1 MFRPLFY
8 LSLLVA
14 LTGADAGGSGAPK
27 SFSLPHTYNFSSCPL
42 NFYGIKYTSFTAE
55 KFGSTIRFCFGLN
68 CTDAMT
74 DNDGSGDTGVTFQTG
89 QPDDDLD
96 KAIKEKMSTNEEQM
110 KCFLKMT
117 YSTHKGSWNTFF
129 FVQYETRS
137 FVGVQ
142 NSATKPDD
150 SLDNAPSLDVVLDMS
165 GCRTEADVFISP
177 GEEEYD
183 DDTCVTYSCS
193 SESVLSVK
201 GCPENHHCDGNG
213 TCIPYR
219 ICTLTGPT
227 VINGDGD
234 VTTVEDRCTYTL
246 MSDNDLVSEFEVL
259 ASYKDRRRTDV
270 SFLDSVTL
278 KNGVEVLLEQGG
290 TVKVDGSAVELT
302 SSLQDHGDGVKL
314 SKTEAGVFAKLKLND
329 SVEVTVFFDGN
340 TAQLKTTSGFGYY
353 PPGGLCGDDDK
364 ASSTNQ
370 TASGSCWNMPTE
382 TSNLPVD
389 CDAIKERCNILM
401 KEPFSSCHATVNP
414 APYITACSDTVCQ
427 YPDEDGL
434 MCQFLEAYARACS
447 LVNIQL
453 EEWRS
458 NQKCSTSQIVC
469 ESPCSDNEFCG
480 LVSGSPTCL
489 CRSIF
494 ASAYRSSNNLG
505 DPTVCIGDSA
515 SLTLVGCLLAEKG
528 IDYSTLHLNN
538 KTCTGVMDD
547 ESHMV
552 TFSFDNDNCGT
563 LVEKEESKVSYKNTI
578 QTTSSSSSSV
588 ITRHNEVKIDFSCI
602 HVEPKIK
609 TMSFTIKD
617 SSVSQE
623 VTSEVASSFTVTMSA
638 YTDAEHTQA
647 VDSDTEVL
655 LDQKIWVELTSDG
668 LDENLVAMVI
678 DSCWATGQEASDS
691 DVKYDLIKDG
701 CANKD
706 DSTVQV
712 EGNGEGT
719 SSYFSFSMF
728 EFTGS
733 SSAVYLHCQIHL
745 CVKDNNNNCL
755 PDCSGGGS
763 GRKRRFALSRSRYGR
778 SARRAVAPA
787 FISMAWTK

>member
-1 MFRPLFY
+1 MLLPLFY
-8 LSLLVA
+8 LSSLVA
-14 LTGADAGGSGAPK
+14 LTGADAGGSGAPET
-27 SFSLPHTYNFSSCPL
+27 SSLPYTYNFSSCPY
-42 NFYGIKYTSFTAE
+42 NFQGTKYTSVTGKNINSA
-55 KFGSTIRFCFGLN
+55 THFCFDLN
-68 CTDAMT
+68 CTDLL
-74 DNDGSGDTGVTFQTG
+74 NDPHGASGDVTFQTG

-96 KAIKEKMSTNEEQM
+96 KAIKEKLPTIEEQM
-110 KCFLKMT
+110 KCFVKMMFF
-117 YSTHKGSWNTFF
+117 THRGYWKTLFL
-129 FVQYETRS
+129 VQYETRA
-137 FVGVQ
+137 VMGLQ
-142 NSATKPDD
+142 ADNTKPD
-150 SLDNAPSLDVVLDMS
+150 NKAPSLYAAVDFS
-165 GCRTEADVFISP
+165 GCKTDAGVFISA

-183 DDTCVTYSCS
+183 DDTCLTYSCS
-193 SESVLSVK
+193 SESVLSVI

-213 TCIPYR
+213 TCMPYR

-227 VINGDGD
+227 VINVKGVG
-234 VTTVEDRCTYTL
+234 TTVEDRCTYTL

-302 SSLQDHGDGVKL
+302 NEFKDHGGFKL
-314 SKTEAGVFAKLKLND
+314 SKTQAGVFAKLKLND

-353 PPGGLCGDDDK
+353 PEGGLCGDDDK
-364 ASSTNQ
+364 TSSTNQ
-370 TASGSCWNMPTE
+370 TASGSCQNMPTE
-382 TSNLPVD
+382 TSDLTVD

-401 KEPFSSCHATVNP
+401 KEPFTSCHAAVTP
-414 APYITACSDTVCQ
+414 DPYITACSDTMCK

-453 EEWRS
+453 EEWKS
-458 NQKCSTSQIVC
+458 NQECSASQMVC

-494 ASAYRSSNNLG
+494 ASSYRSSNNLG
-505 DPTVCIGDSA
+505 DPTVCTGDSA

-528 IDYSTLHLNN
+528 IDYSTLHLIDSE
-538 KTCTGVMDD
+538 CTGVMDED
-547 ESHMV
+547 SHMV

-563 LVEKEESKVSYKNTI
+563 LVEKEEGQVSYKNTI
-578 QTTSSSSSSV
+578 QTTSSSSSDV
-588 ITRHNEVKIDFSCI
+588 ITRHNEIKIDFSCV
-602 HVEPKIK
+602 HVEPKTK
-609 TMSFTIKD
+609 TMSFKIKD

-623 VTSEVASSFTVTMSA
+623 VSSEVASSFTVMMNA
-638 YTDAEHTQA
+638 YTDAKLTQA

-655 LDQKIWVELTSDG
+655 LDQKIWVELTSNG

-691 DVKYDLIKDG
+691 AVKYDLIKDG

-706 DSTVQV
+706 DLTVQV

-728 EFTGS
+728 EFKDS

-745 CVKDNNNNCL
+745 CVKDDDNNCL

-763 GRKRRFALSRSRYGR
+763 GRKRRSALSRSRYGR